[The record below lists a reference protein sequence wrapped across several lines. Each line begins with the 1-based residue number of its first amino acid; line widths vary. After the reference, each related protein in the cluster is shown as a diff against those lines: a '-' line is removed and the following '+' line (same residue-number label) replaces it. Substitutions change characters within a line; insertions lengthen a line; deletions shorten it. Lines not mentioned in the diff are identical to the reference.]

1 MKNFRT
7 IYIIEKYTN
16 EGELKVR
23 RYARNKKVAEKI
35 VREIGGAD
43 MCRKVSQR
51 EREHINPQWV
61 EG

>member
-1 MKNFRT
+1 MKKFRT
-7 IYIIEKYTN
+7 VYIIEQYTN

-43 MCRKVSQR
+43 MCRKVSQS
-51 EREHINPQWV
+51 EREFINPQWI